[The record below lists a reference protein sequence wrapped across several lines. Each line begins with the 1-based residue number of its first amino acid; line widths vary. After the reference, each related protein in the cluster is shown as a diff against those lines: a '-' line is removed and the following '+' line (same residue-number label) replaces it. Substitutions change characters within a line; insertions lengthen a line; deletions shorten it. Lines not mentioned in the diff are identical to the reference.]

1 MSDTV
6 VEMNIKSYS
15 KLRKGSIDKQERLRQ
30 SDGPDETVK
39 RRVLIGK
46 GARVKK
52 WNGKNGKKVGG
63 VINNNYPL
71 RG

>member
-1 MSDTV
+1 
-6 VEMNIKSYS
+6 
-15 KLRKGSIDKQERLRQ
+15 
-30 SDGPDETVK
+30 
-39 RRVLIGK
+39 LIGK

-71 RG
+71 